1 MILEQLRRRLE
12 EGHDRQPLQRRY
24 CRQQR
29 PLETNH
35 LPALRRQPI
44 PAPRRKEGRPRQ
56 HWRCR
61 SLVGGPDPGP
71 ARGCPCQP
79 LPSKDLQLQA
89 RLPALRPYPKQ
100 LLRAIHPR
108 GQMVTTS
115 IAGEVLVAVRP
126 RGTRF
131 ELIILDLSDQM
142 YFVK

>member
-1 MILEQLRRRLE
+1 MGGPARGCPQ
-12 EGHDRQPLQRRY
+12 DR
-24 CRQQR
+24 
-29 PLETNH
+29 
-35 LPALRRQPI
+35 A
-44 PAPRRKEGRPRQ
+44 A
-56 HWRCR
+56 
-61 SLVGGPDPGP
+61 LVGGTDPGP

-89 RLPALRPYPKQ
+89 RLPALRSYPKQ

-142 YFVK
+142 YFVKSSLDFIDFS